1 MAVTT
6 VSLVHQYLLRS
17 AERFPSKEVLV
28 YAGGRVTYAQLRA
41 RARALSAWLIDRR
54 LEAGGRVAI
63 LTDDARDYV
72 ATYFGV
78 LMAGGTVVALNT
90 QTSSRLLASQIAR
103 CQATVLVTHRRFLK
117 VVEATDGARAVGA
130 IAVGGGCPDGRRGGN
145 WVDLDAVFDTVPPD
159 GAGPDVEPVSISP
172 SSIAQ
177 IIFTSG
183 TTADPHGVMLRHSN
197 LVANTN
203 SIVHYLRLTERDRL
217 MVVLPFAYSYGN
229 SLLLTHV
236 AVGGSL
242 VVNQSFLYPNTVL
255 EQMIGERV
263 TGFSGV
269 PSTYAILLNR
279 SAIRQ
284 YRFPDLRYV
293 TQAGGPMP
301 AKLGHEL
308 KELLKQA
315 DIYIMYGQTE
325 ASARLSYLEPENL
338 FRKAGSIGKAIPGV
352 TLRVMHPDGR
362 PVGVGEIGEI
372 VASGD
377 NIMAGYWKEP
387 ELTSRVLRQG
397 ALWTGDLAKM
407 DEDGYLY
414 IVGRKGDMIKSGSHR
429 ISPREIEDVLLEH
442 PAVQEAAVVG
452 VGDNVLGEM
461 IKACVVVK
469 EGATCGRQDVLM
481 HCHKHLPSYMVPH
494 DVAFLAELPKTPNGK
509 IRVAELREHS

>member
-6 VSLVHQYLLRS
+6 PSLVHHYLLRS
-17 AERFPSKEVLV
+17 AERFPSKEAVV
-28 YAGGRVTYAQLRA
+28 YAGGRVTYAELRA
-41 RARALSAWLIDRR
+41 RARTLSAWLIERR
-54 LEAGGRVAI
+54 LEPGDRVAI
-63 LTDDARDYV
+63 LTDDARDYIS
-72 ATYFGV
+72 TYFGV
-78 LMAGGTVVALNT
+78 LMAGGTVVPLNT
-90 QTSSRLLASQIAR
+90 QTSSRLLASQIGC
-103 CQATVLVTHRRFLK
+103 CQAAVLVTHRKFLK
-117 VVEATDGARAVGA
+117 VVEAAETARSIGA
-130 IAVGGGCPDGRRGGN
+130 IAVAGGRPEGRRSAN
-145 WVDLDAVFDTVPPD
+145 WVDLDAVFGSARDDAWSDIELAP
-159 GAGPDVEPVSISP
+159 ISP

-183 TTADPHGVMLRHSN
+183 TTAEPHGVMLRHSS

-203 SIVHYLRLTERDRL
+203 SIVHYLRLTEHDRL

-242 VVNQSFLYPNTVL
+242 VINQSFLYPNMVL

-308 KELLKQA
+308 KGLLKQA

-352 TLRVMHPDGR
+352 TLRVLHPDGR
-362 PVGVGEIGEI
+362 PVAVGEVGEI

-377 NIMAGYWKEP
+377 NIMAGYWSEP
-387 ELTSRVLRQG
+387 ELTARVLRQG
-397 ALWTGDLAKM
+397 ALWTGDLAKI

-414 IVGRKGDMIKSGSHR
+414 IVGRRGDMIKSGSHR

-469 EGATCGRQDVLM
+469 EGATCGRQDVLL

-494 DVAFLAELPKTPNGK
+494 QVAFLAELPKTPNGK
-509 IRVAELREHS
+509 IRVAELREHP

>member
-1 MAVTT
+1 MPVTPA
-6 VSLVHQYLLRS
+6 SLVHQYLLRS
-17 AERFPSKEVLV
+17 AERFPSKEALV
-28 YAGGRVTYAQLRA
+28 YAGGRVTYAELRSRA
-41 RARALSAWLIDRR
+41 RSLSAWLIERGLAPGD
-54 LEAGGRVAI
+54 RVAI
-63 LTDDARDYV
+63 LTDDPRDYI
-72 ATYFGV
+72 ATYFGA
-78 LMAGGTVVALNT
+78 LMAGATVVGLNT
-90 QTSSRLLASQIAR
+90 QTSSRMLASQIGR
-103 CQATVLVTHRRFLK
+103 CQPAVLVAHGKFRS
-117 VVEATDGARAVGA
+117 VIAATETVRSVAT
-130 IAVGGGCPDGRRGGN
+130 IAVAGGRRDGPLRGS
-145 WVDLDAVFDTVPPD
+145 WVDLRPVFEAGRD
-159 GAGPDVEPVSISP
+159 GTASDGEDRAP

-197 LVANTN
+197 LVANTE
-203 SIVHYLRLTERDRL
+203 SIVHYLRLTEGDRV

-229 SLLLTHV
+229 SVLLTHM

-255 EQMIGERV
+255 DQMIAERV

-269 PSTYAILLNR
+269 PSTFAILLNR

-308 KELLKQA
+308 KSVLKQA

-352 TLRVMHPDGR
+352 TLRVVGQDGR
-362 PVGVGEIGEI
+362 PVGVGEVGEI
-372 VASGD
+372 VASGA
-377 NIMAGYWKEP
+377 NIMAGYWGDH
-387 ELTSRVLRQG
+387 ELTARVLRQG

-429 ISPREIEDVLLEH
+429 ISPREIENVLLEH

-452 VGDNVLGEM
+452 VGDTVLGEM

-469 EGATCGRQDVLM
+469 DGATCGRQDVLS
-481 HCHKHLPSYMVPH
+481 HCHKYLPSYMVPH

-509 IRVAELREHS
+509 IRVAELREHP